1 MKTTAKMAMT
11 PKLESMGKFVASRAE
26 NPQAVTRPEIVIT
39 VPLHIMMLVAVHP
52 SGGTTRFHEF
62 LEIDGLHENGT
73 VPSRIP

>member
-26 NPQAVTRPEIVIT
+26 NLQAVTRPEIVIT
-39 VPLHIMMLVAVHP
+39 VPLHIMMLVALHP
-52 SGGTTRFHEF
+52 RRETFGIHEF
-62 LEIDGLHENGT
+62 LGIDGFHENGT

>member
-39 VPLHIMMLVAVHP
+39 VPLLPMMLIAVHP
-52 SGGTTRFHEF
+52 SGGTTWIHEF